1 VKSFQ
6 QFSLAALALASGIAS
21 AAPQPFFATNAV
33 VSVDQSFIATSGLIA
48 SALGSA
54 TYNAATGT
62 LTDPV
67 ASIDLP
73 TSPGALVVNFASG
86 AGIRIAQNAFV
97 GANLTNFSFNL
108 ADNTLYG
115 DIAAL
120 GITNQALLTAGTI
133 SSTFGNAQQNS
144 LGTAVFSSTD
154 ARGLNLLASNF
165 RLADDFVEKLGG
177 PAAAAS
183 FQFVASV
190 IKEVKVSS
198 VPEPSAYGLLAAC
211 LAGAGLVARRR
222 NAANS

>member
-1 VKSFQ
+1 
-6 QFSLAALALASGIAS
+6 
-21 AAPQPFFATNAV
+21 
-33 VSVDQSFIATSGLIA
+33 
-48 SALGSA
+48 
-54 TYNAATGT
+54 
-62 LTDPV
+62 
-67 ASIDLP
+67 
-73 TSPGALVVNFASG
+73 
-86 AGIRIAQNAFV
+86 V
-97 GANLTNFSFNL
+97 GANLTNFSFHL
-108 ADNTLYG
+108 DDNTLYG

-144 LGTAVFSSTD
+144 VGTAVFSSTD

-177 PAAAAS
+177 PTAAAS

-211 LAGAGLVARRR
+211 LATAGLVARRR